1 MLEKNISEWRHQD
14 GALALPSILQSG
26 EKSFRC
32 CSDLVMVVVKVILC
46 DDCDSVASLNKQM
59 IGPSVGPLPR
69 IGEPDPR
76 CFSVCCFFK
85 HDRTQ
90 TQTMRQADGLLYPSG
105 AFPPLRVGWQENQS
119 RTNLTKTTDTV
130 SIIIFSFLMA
140 LSHDTFLC
148 KILKCLS
155 FLDAQTSL
163 APTPLSLLVRQTS
176 DFHSVSVSEPP

>member
-1 MLEKNISEWRHQD
+1 MCAREEYQRAEASGRSARLAIDSPKRREIVPMLFGPGDGGGKGDFMWRLWQRCFFKQTNDLPIRGTFTQD
-14 GALALPSILQSG
+14 RGTW
-26 EKSFRC
+26 
-32 CSDLVMVVVKVILC
+32 
-46 DDCDSVASLNKQM
+46 
-59 IGPSVGPLPR
+59 
-69 IGEPDPR
+69 PR

-90 TQTMRQADGLLYPSG
+90 TLRQADGLLYPSG

-119 RTNLTKTTDTV
+119 RTNSTKTTDTV

-155 FLDAQTSL
+155 FLDVQTSL

-176 DFHSVSVSEPP
+176 DFHSVSVSEPS